1 MTRQTVKIM
10 AIEGSPRRRAN
21 STTLMEQVLAGARA
35 AGAETSVVTPWNLE
49 ISPCTACYACNK
61 EGRCT
66 IQDDYQDVYD
76 QILASDAIVLAT
88 PVYFGA
94 VSAQVKPLIDRCESF
109 WGMTRH
115 QGVPLPFPPSG
126 MPRKGV
132 LIVSAGQDKEIM
144 FTGPR
149 VTFDFMMRTLQGEIF
164 TELLYGGLNEPAGIL
179 ENTAAMQRAF
189 ETGRDLTLSFHD
201 KG

>member
-1 MTRQTVKIM
+1 MIKQPVKIL
-10 AIEGSPRRRAN
+10 AIVGSPRQRAN
-21 STTLMEQVLAGARA
+21 STTLMEQVLAGAQA
-35 AGAETSVVTPWNLE
+35 AGAETSVVTPWKLN
-49 ISPCTACYACNK
+49 ISPCTACYACR
-61 EGRCT
+61 EDGSCT
-66 IQDDYQDVYD
+66 IEDDYQSVHD

-115 QGVPLPFPPSG
+115 MGVPLPFPPSG

-132 LIVSAGQDKEIM
+132 LIASAGQDKDMM
-144 FTGPR
+144 FAGPR

-164 TELLYGGLNEPAGIL
+164 TELLYGDLNEPAGIL
-179 ENTAAMQRAF
+179 ENPAAMENAY
-189 ETGRDLTLSFHD
+189 ETGRDLTLSFHVE
-201 KG
+201 G